1 MPEQRLFSGMGTVAV
16 VPILLTLVATGC
28 RRPAGPPAPSGRT
41 VLVTN
46 HSLSAQRIYLSGPGH
61 VGFLGAINPGETLCR
76 ELPAEGTYQLVAR
89 SIERVI
95 VTPPFT
101 PAAAAAWTLELTVV
115 GRYDGLNLEPTDQT
129 CAAG

>member
-1 MPEQRLFSGMGTVAV
+1 MGTLAV

-46 HSLSAQRIYLSGPGH
+46 HSLSAQRIFLSGAGN
-61 VGFLGAINPGETLCR
+61 VSFLGTINPGESLCR
-76 ELPAEGTYQLVAR
+76 ELPVAEGNYQIIAR

-101 PAAAAAWTLELTVV
+101 PSAAAAWTLDLTVV
-115 GRYDGLNLEPTDQT
+115 GRYDGLTLEPSDEA
-129 CAAG
+129 CDPRA